1 MTWVWQYSYI
11 QHSLLTIVKNCPTI
25 SSEVMGR
32 NVVFTYFASMLNKQQ
47 QDMLGLD
54 SIGH

>member
-1 MTWVWQYSYI
+1 MTWVWQCSYL

-25 SSEVMGR
+25 GSEVMGR